1 MTLLNAVLDKF
12 AISMQYIRVR
22 ECIFEVQNAR
32 RNVWNDKTLTSYL
45 INYIFLDQIYFPGS
59 NIFLTSVHVLYGESI
74 LELSD
79 SFVGKLD
86 KEVSVYQLLFDT
98 KMIIVRNGL
107 VEIPNYQRSKKM
119 LPLKSCA

>member
-1 MTLLNAVLDKF
+1 MTLLNAALDKF

-86 KEVSVYQLLFDT
+86 KEVSVYQLIFDT